1 MGDRSW
7 AWFRV
12 RNADAQKAAEII
24 GHVDDRREVN
34 GTTVFEVYEMTG
46 GGFDAAYDL
55 RHAGIPHK
63 WICAAYHGAWD
74 NTLSAFDGVVE
85 VSFSTS
91 DSGSPVLEADG
102 FSLTDAR
109 VEDFRRK
116 LKELQRIEEF
126 LRS

>member
-12 RNADAQKAAEII
+12 RTADADKAAEII
-24 GHVDDRREVN
+24 GLIDDWKELN
-34 GTTVFEVYEMTG
+34 GTTDLEIYEMTG
-46 GGFDAAYDL
+46 GGFDAACEL
-55 RHAGIPHK
+55 RAAGIPHK
-63 WICAAYHGAWD
+63 WICGAYHGAWD
-74 NTLSAFDGVVE
+74 GALSAFDGVVE

>member
-12 RNADAQKAAEII
+12 RTADAQKAAEII

-46 GGFDAAYDL
+46 GGFDTAYDL

-63 WICAAYHGAWD
+63 WVCAAYHGAWE
-74 NTLSAFDGVVE
+74 NTLSVFDGVVE

-102 FSLTDAR
+102 FSLTDAK

>member
-12 RNADAQKAAEII
+12 RTADADKAAEII

-46 GGFDAAYDL
+46 GGYDAAYDL
-55 RHAGIPHK
+55 RRAGIPHK
-63 WICAAYHGAWD
+63 WTCEAYHGSWE
-74 NTLSAFDGVVE
+74 NTLSVFDGVVE
-85 VSFSTS
+85 VSFSIS

>member
-7 AWFRV
+7 AFFRV
-12 RNADAQKAAEII
+12 RNADADKAAEII

-34 GTTVFEVYEMTG
+34 GITVFEVEEITG
-46 GGFDAAYDL
+46 GGYDAAYDL

-63 WICAAYHGAWD
+63 WVCGAYPGSFES
-74 NTLSAFDGVVE
+74 TLSVFDGVVG
-85 VSFSTS
+85 VTFTTS
-91 DSGSPVLEADG
+91 DSGLPVLEADN

-109 VEDFRRK
+109 VEEFRRK

-126 LRS
+126 LDA